1 MVSVFL
7 VPEAAEA
14 AVKQLPAAA
23 VLVGAGGA
31 AAFLTSLLGSFL
43 PVFDQDQ
50 PPVAAGKKSQ
60 VPPPPPIP
68 KLPDS
73 NLVGMRPP
81 RRKPFSQ
88 HKIVTPPGQVT
99 LGNGVVGRRKPHP
112 PPSKNLRTSNLPIKP
127 GKQTNS

>member
-1 MVSVFL
+1 MVSIFL

-50 PPVAAGKKSQ
+50 PAAAGKKSQ

-112 PPSKNLRTSNLPIKP
+112 PPSKNLRPSNLPIKP
-127 GKQTNS
+127 GKQKC

>member
-1 MVSVFL
+1 M
-7 VPEAAEA
+7 PEAAEA

-50 PPVAAGKKSQ
+50 PVAAGKKSQ

-112 PPSKNLRTSNLPIKP
+112 PPSKNLRPSNLPIKP
-127 GKQTNS
+127 GKQKC

>member
-1 MVSVFL
+1 MVSIFL

-43 PVFDQDQ
+43 PVFDTDQ
-50 PPVAAGKKSQ
+50 QVAAGKKSQ

-68 KLPDS
+68 KLPES

-112 PPSKNLRTSNLPIKP
+112 PPSKNLRPSNLPIKP
-127 GKQTNS
+127 GKQKC

>member
-1 MVSVFL
+1 MVSIFL

-50 PPVAAGKKSQ
+50 PVAAGKKGQ
-60 VPPPPPIP
+60 VPPSPIP
-68 KLPDS
+68 KLPES

-81 RRKPFSQ
+81 RRKPFSPSQ

-112 PPSKNLRTSNLPIKP
+112 PPSKNLRPSNLPIKP
-127 GKQTNS
+127 GKQKC

>member
-1 MVSVFL
+1 MVSIFL

-50 PPVAAGKKSQ
+50 PVTAGKKSQ

-112 PPSKNLRTSNLPIKP
+112 PPSKNLRPSNLPIKP
-127 GKQTNS
+127 GKQKC